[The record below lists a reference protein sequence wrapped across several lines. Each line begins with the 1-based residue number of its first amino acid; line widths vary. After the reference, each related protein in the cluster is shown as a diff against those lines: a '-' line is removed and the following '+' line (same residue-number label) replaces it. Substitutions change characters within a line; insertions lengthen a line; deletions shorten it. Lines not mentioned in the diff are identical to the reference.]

1 MFLKD
6 GNLYYVGGV
15 VRDEYLKT
23 PNFDI
28 DYCYEGNAIEF
39 AQKNELN
46 IVKANQAF
54 GTVRIIN
61 GDKEIDIAST
71 RIESYPRKGHL
82 PVIDKIGCCLK
93 DDMSR
98 RDFTI
103 NAMAKRTTD
112 EEIIDYYKGI
122 DDIKNKTLRVLHK
135 NSFVDD
141 PTRII
146 RGLKFSIRFGFELSE
161 ETKELQNEYLSNI
174 NYDISYHRLRK
185 ELLEAFSLNKAEV
198 FDKFVENRMYKLLGE
213 NVKAPKI
220 SSERIYNILRD
231 IKSEHIWLLYLAPF
245 LPDNTLIPLTR
256 AEKRILKNAEKLK
269 HSPISNNTPQES
281 ILLRDI
287 IDTAD

>member
-15 VRDEYLKT
+15 VRDDYLKT

-39 AQKNELN
+39 AQKNKLN
-46 IVKANQAF
+46 IVKVNQAF

-61 GDKEIDIAST
+61 GEKEIDIAST
-71 RIESYPRKGHL
+71 RTESYPRKGHL
-82 PVIDKIGCCLK
+82 PVIDKIGCSLK

-122 DDIKNKTLRVLHK
+122 EDIKNKTLRVLHK

-146 RGLKFSIRFGFELSE
+146 RGLKFSVRFGFELSE

-185 ELLEAFSLNKAEV
+185 ELVEAFSLNKAEV
-198 FDKFVENRMYKLLGE
+198 FDKFVEDKMYKLLGE
-213 NVKAPKI
+213 NVNEPQI
-220 SSERIYNILRD
+220 SGERIYKILRN
-231 IKSEHIWLLYLAPF
+231 IKSEHIWLLYLALF
-245 LPDNTLIPLTR
+245 LQDNTLIPLTR

-281 ILLRDI
+281 ILLRNI